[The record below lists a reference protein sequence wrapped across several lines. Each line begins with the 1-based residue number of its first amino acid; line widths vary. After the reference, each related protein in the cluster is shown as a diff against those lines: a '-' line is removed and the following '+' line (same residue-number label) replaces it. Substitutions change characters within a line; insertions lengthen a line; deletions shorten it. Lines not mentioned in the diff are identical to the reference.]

1 MRHFKNLAILV
12 KQKRMAHPQKYS
24 QAELSDLLGYKNGQ
38 FISNV
43 ERSLCHL
50 PFKILPKVC
59 DVLSISGTEIKDAM
73 LKDYAET
80 IEYYLS
86 QSSKSQSVKM
96 NNEAPA
102 TWATGISGES
112 SVTH

>member
-1 MRHFKNLAILV
+1 MRHFKHLAELV
-12 KQKRMAHPQKYS
+12 KKKRIAHPQKYS

-59 DVLSISGTEIKDAM
+59 EVLTISGDEVKDAM
-73 LKDYAET
+73 LQDYAET
-80 IEYYLS
+80 IDFYLS
-86 QSSKSQSVKM
+86 QTPKAHISKTTDKAVWDDAADKTI
-96 NNEAPA
+96 N
-102 TWATGISGES
+102 
-112 SVTH
+112 